1 MASICMLEEADN
13 SIVLGPTK
21 NIPWALQA
29 LNDLLEDDEDIA
41 AMYLTRKAAAKAAAA
56 AHAEKRAD
64 ASRSASQDDELL
76 VADAEVHM
84 FNSAD
89 LLTLN
94 CITHFFSHIL
104 VPIESVWEHPQFVDV
119 G

>member
-1 MASICMLEEADN
+1 MVKLR
-13 SIVLGPTK
+13 G
-21 NIPWALQA
+21 ALQA

-56 AHAEKRAD
+56 ARAEKRAD

-84 FNSAD
+84 F
-89 LLTLN
+89 
-94 CITHFFSHIL
+94 FFWRPFHVRCMINFFEYL
-104 VPIESVWEHPQFVDV
+104 ALPVEQVWEDP
-119 G
+119 